1 MGFAQST
8 MSFTTWQVLAGPLP
22 AHRQDLVDGL
32 VRGRIGGID
41 VDVGRDRAAGFAVY
55 DDPLDTAFTE
65 ANTFFDPLVA
75 FCFRMDRLTVP
86 PSTLKLY
93 VRRRLAENLAATRR
107 ERMPRAERDEL
118 AEQVRHDLL
127 KRAVPAIQAFDVVW
141 DVPSGRL
148 RLFTT
153 SAAVREEFLPRAR
166 EVLGLELRALDT
178 VGVLESRLDGH
189 ALEEAFH
196 LLPTRFGGPGS
207 VGFGDG
213 EDE

>member
-1 MGFAQST
+1 MGFAQNT

-22 AHRQDLVDGL
+22 EHRQDLLDGL

-41 VDVGRDRAAGFAVY
+41 VDVGRDRASGFAVY
-55 DDPLDTAFTE
+55 DDPLETGFTE
-65 ANTFFDPLVA
+65 ANTFFDPVVA

-86 PSTLKLY
+86 PSTLRLY

-107 ERMPRAERDEL
+107 ERLPKAEREEL

-127 KRAVPAIQAFDVVW
+127 KRAVPAIQAYDVVW
-141 DVPSGRL
+141 DMPSGRL

-153 SAAVREEFLPRAR
+153 SASVREEFLARAR

-178 VGVLESRLDGH
+178 VGVLESRLDERE
-189 ALEEAFH
+189 LEEAFH
-196 LLPTRFGGPGS
+196 LLPTQFRGSIPG
-207 VGFGDG
+207 VTG